1 MMSQPKAKMQ
11 RLPRKQLSELRNS
24 IELKSRN
31 EPITR
36 LSEPK
41 SMNRIKINKQKL
53 PLDFFPKKDLS
64 ARKAPI
70 RGPYQDGVSEAILSR
85 KA

>member
-1 MMSQPKAKMQ
+1 MMPNQPSLKMQ

-24 IELKSRN
+24 IEFKN
-31 EPITR
+31 HKEPSNR

-53 PLDFFPKKDLS
+53 PLDFFPRKDLS

-70 RGPYQDGVSEAILSR
+70 RGPYQDGVT
-85 KA
+85 